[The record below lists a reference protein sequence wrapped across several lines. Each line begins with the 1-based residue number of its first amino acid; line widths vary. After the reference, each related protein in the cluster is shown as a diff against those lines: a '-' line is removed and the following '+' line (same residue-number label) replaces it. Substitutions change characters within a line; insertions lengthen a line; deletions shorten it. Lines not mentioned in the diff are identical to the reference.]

1 MLSLSYN
8 SSLFIHVLGD
18 MRIFFQLHFD
28 VVVLVGFFFFAYY
41 AGFFGV
47 LRVVLPPKK
56 NRMDIL
62 SSTKSIIETIQ
73 LDRE

>member
-28 VVVLVGFFFFAYY
+28 VVVLVGFFFAYY

-56 NRMDIL
+56 
-62 SSTKSIIETIQ
+62 IEWKYYHQ
-73 LDRE
+73 LKALLKRFN

>member
-28 VVVLVGFFFFAYY
+28 VVVLVGFFLHTMQVFLEFSA
-41 AGFFGV
+41 
-47 LRVVLPPKK
+47 
-56 NRMDIL
+56 L
-62 SSTKSIIETIQ
+62 SSLLKKTEWTYYHQ
-73 LDRE
+73 LKALSKRFN

>member
-1 MLSLSYN
+1 MLSLTYN
-8 SSLFIHVLGD
+8 SSLFIHVSGD
-18 MRIFFQLHFD
+18 MRIFFQLDFD
-28 VVVLVGFFFFAYY
+28 VVVVLVGFFFCILCRFCWSSP
-41 AGFFGV
+41 
-47 LRVVLPPKK
+47 RCPPSSK

>member
-28 VVVLVGFFFFAYY
+28 VVVLVLFFLHTMQVFLEFSA
-41 AGFFGV
+41 
-47 LRVVLPPKK
+47 LSSLLKKK
-56 NRMDIL
+56 NGH
-62 SSTKSIIETIQ
+62 IIIN
-73 LDRE
+73 

>member
-18 MRIFFQLHFD
+18 LRIFFQLHFD
-28 VVVLVGFFFFAYY
+28 VVVLVGFFFAYY

>member
-28 VVVLVGFFFFAYY
+28 VVVLVGFFLHTMQVFLEFSA
-41 AGFFGV
+41 
-47 LRVVLPPKK
+47 LSSLLKK

>member
-1 MLSLSYN
+1 MLSLTYN
-8 SSLFIHVLGD
+8 FSLFIHVLGD

-28 VVVLVGFFFFAYY
+28 VVVVLVGFFFACS
-41 AGFFGV
+41 AGFVGV